1 MRIQILKNFNNNKL
15 CLNLFYIPFLYITTF
30 EIYYMKNKNILKKE
44 IDRTE
49 KEIGRKNHP

>member
-44 IDRTE
+44 IDR
-49 KEIGRKNHP
+49 KNHP